1 MFLDYWCRCCGA
13 TLIKRLGQIPTET
26 KTEETWVILCL
37 GYHLLTFKQYICCI
51 LYIYQLISHG
61 LSILIIRLEDVNIWL
76 APFDFTIQDSWENPK
91 YLVSVISTEVTYLLS
106 GLLFGWLVDEC
117 MWDYAIT
124 VTLIHVG
131 FTVAVMSD
139 FPSAEHWWAALGS
152 GLLMMICTG
161 QLLAYRL
168 LRSNFVHP
176 ADLQNF

>member
-13 TLIKRLGQIPTET
+13 TLIKRLGQTPTET
-26 KTEETWVILCL
+26 KTEETWVVLWKLLICL
-37 GYHLLTFKQYICCI
+37 GSFYSLYYITVSLCVGF
-51 LYIYQLISHG
+51 L
-61 LSILIIRLEDVNIWL
+61 RLEDVNIWL
-76 APFDFTIQDSWENPK
+76 VPFDFTIQDSWENPE